1 MKLQKALYG
10 HGKKGEKTKT
20 LPSKYETASLLQTAL
35 GSTGS
40 TITED
45 GWVKQIFQQ
54 PTKCPIYT
62 SITTAK
68 TDFFV
73 LDH

>member
-45 GWVKQIFQQ
+45 G
-54 PTKCPIYT
+54 
-62 SITTAK
+62 
-68 TDFFV
+68 
-73 LDH
+73 

>member
-1 MKLQKALYG
+1 MAMGKR
-10 HGKKGEKTKT
+10 GKKNKT

-45 GWVKQIFQQ
+45 GWDKQIFQQ
-54 PTKCPIYT
+54 LTKCPIYT
-62 SITTAK
+62 SVTTAR